1 MVGGGGGLRLGL
13 GEVSSGESQIVPSCP
28 HSPLSPNTA
37 LSPEEAESAL
47 EAAHYF
53 TEDSS
58 SEGERSP
65 PMASACARQPCWRLC
80 GWPAALPGRRGCATR
95 GSCRTRARAPGVFSL
110 LFLLSLP
117 SWTLAPPSLCLC
129 SSSLSLPASPLASDL
144 DLFLPWKVQGQCLGG
159 KGAPFALGFLRALG
173 FIF

>member
-1 MVGGGGGLRLGL
+1 MGTLSRGGG
-13 GEVSSGESQIVPSCP
+13 VSSGQSHVVPSCP

-47 EAAHYF
+47 EATHYF

-58 SEGERSP
+58 SEGECSLP
-65 PMASACARQPCWRLC
+65 LASGPVPSRVAEGRAGGLQP
-80 GWPAALPGRRGCATR
+80 
-95 GSCRTRARAPGVFSL
+95 SPGVGVCCTGELQNKGQGPRSILTPVSL
-110 LFLLSLP
+110 VSAFL
-117 SWTLAPPSLCLC
+117 TLAPPSLCLC

-159 KGAPFALGFLRALG
+159 KGAPFALGFPRALG
-173 FIF
+173 FVF